1 MARRRRITLLLCT
14 CVALGLVDCSPP
26 PVTQMCIPGQ
36 NGGNFGGGFGTGGG
50 AGSEP
55 IFFAGVPAEFVLES
69 FVSPTCEPAWTVEGD
84 VLDPQNLATPAEFI
98 RLEGVGG
105 MANARVRFTPRAPGA
120 YLVTARFEP
129 TLARVQRVVQVAR
142 DRTAETP
149 IIDALPFDP
158 SRCDAVFRTLRG
170 AVVCQR
176 SATVVVVRSG
186 GVLESFPDT
195 TANVV
200 GNTVWLSTPQ
210 YVARRVDTGT
220 GPLVLTGS
228 IAARMQFTTNGS
240 FFDDDR
246 AIVVDGAL
254 PRGPLVSGDAGLVD
268 EQLPFGVGSGL
279 FLGARALSFDG
290 LQVCDASLDG
300 GVCASLVPVGVE
312 ADVLWTWD
320 GQNLS
325 YRDGLSSSATLMPV
339 ELGGSSLVDPL
350 LFPVSG
356 AQTPRVRMA
365 NGQLF
370 TATKTPGGV
379 VLERWSSTT
388 RFSRD
393 FGLVES
399 TASSAKWLKR

>member
-1 MARRRRITLLLCT
+1 MARRRRIVLLLCT
-14 CVALGLVDCSPP
+14 CVGVALADCSPP
-26 PVTQMCIPGQ
+26 PVTQMCVPDQ
-36 NGGNFGGGFGTGGG
+36 SGGFGTGGG

-55 IFFAGVPAEFVLES
+55 IFFAGAPAEFVLES

-84 VLDPQNLATPAEFI
+84 VLDPQNLVAPAEFI

-105 MANARVRFTPRAPGA
+105 MANARVRFTPRTPGP
-120 YLVTARFEP
+120 YLVSARFEP
-129 TLARVQRVVQVAR
+129 SIARVQRVVQVAR

-158 SRCDAVFRTLRG
+158 SRCGAVFRTLRG

-176 SATVVVVRSG
+176 SASTDIVRG
-186 GVLESFPDT
+186 AVLLESFPAA
-195 TANVV
+195 TASVV
-200 GNTVWLSTPQ
+200 GNTVWLLTPRR
-210 YVARRVDTGT
+210 VERRVDTGT
-220 GPLVLTGS
+220 GRLELTGVVVAKDQLS
-228 IAARMQFTTNGS
+228 MNGS

-246 AIVVDGAL
+246 AIVVDGIL

-268 EQLPFGVGSGL
+268 EQRSFGVGSGL

-290 LQVCDASLDG
+290 FQVCDVALALDG
-300 GVCASLVPVGVE
+300 GGCVSLVPVGVE
-312 ADVLWTWD
+312 ADVLWSWD

-325 YRDGLSSSATLMPV
+325 FRDRLSSPPTLVPV
-339 ELGGSSLVDPL
+339 ALGGSSLVDPL
-350 LFPVSG
+350 AFPVSG
-356 AQTPRVRMA
+356 AQTPRVRMT

-379 VLERWSSTT
+379 VLERWPSTT

-393 FGLVES
+393 FGLIDS
-399 TASSAKWLKR
+399 TPSSVTWLRR